1 MDHINKVWCT
11 MLSFV
16 PPMLQW
22 AGMRSEFKDGESP
35 FCPCANG
42 RTKNTDYLDRFW
54 FLSLSL
60 SLSLSPTLLVCICL
74 LSRWLLILYL
84 LVVEIPEFWFH
95 SGTPILPLFL
105 SSSCQ
110 SLTGK
115 WSATGVAVLAFSLC
129 GTRPSLLRVP
139 VSGSSC
145 GFLQTHFASG
155 GSACRYSWMPRRP
168 RNQLST
174 SFRASAVS
182 PAWFSNKKL
191 CAWCQD
197 VCPPAE
203 VQGMADSI
211 NIYNYI

>member
-1 MDHINKVWCT
+1 MHASLIVIDSKKIWIVFAFYFFFLQQYGSYKQSVMHNVV
-11 MLSFV
+11 FV
-16 PPMLQW
+16 PLILQW
-22 AGMRSEFKDGESP
+22 AVMRSEFKDGESP
-35 FCPCANG
+35 FCPCMEELKILIIWTG
-42 RTKNTDYLDRFW
+42 FGSCLP
-54 FLSLSL
+54 LPLP
-60 SLSLSPTLLVCICL
+60 PTLLVCICL

-182 PAWFSNKKL
+182 PAWFS
-191 CAWCQD
+191 
-197 VCPPAE
+197 
-203 VQGMADSI
+203 
-211 NIYNYI
+211 